1 MLKDILNT
9 LSPCGNLA
17 KTVSVLQKEN
27 ADLKQQLVNKQEH
40 INETNKYWKK
50 KMHEV
55 KRRVKYVRVETA
67 ELV

>member
-9 LSPCGNLA
+9 LSPCGKLA
-17 KTVSVLQKEN
+17 KSVTVLEKEN
-27 ADLKQQLVNKQEH
+27 AQLKKQLLDKQEH

-55 KRRVKYVRVETA
+55 KRKVKHVPVSTIA
-67 ELV
+67 I

>member
-9 LSPCGNLA
+9 LSPCSKLN
-17 KTVSVLQKEN
+17 KTVSVLEKEN
-27 ADLKQQLVNKQEH
+27 AQLKQLLLDKQEH

-55 KRRVKYVRVETA
+55 KRKVKHVSIPVNQ
-67 ELV
+67 L